1 MNLNWKIHFQILN
14 PSLHSNSIGLQT
26 ILVIWSLTHRE
37 GVVLCSRFTIYRAIC
52 ESLETIDRIEEASE
66 CFCQMVDEL
75 VDQENAPREQA
86 EWVTGMWS
94 HTTYRYD

>member
-1 MNLNWKIHFQILN
+1 MRSAVNVNILLF
-14 PSLHSNSIGLQT
+14 S
-26 ILVIWSLTHRE
+26 ILVSRTGPDTLVFKF
-37 GVVLCSRFTIYRAIC
+37 VVSRFTIYRAIC
-52 ESLETIDRIEEASE
+52 ESLETIDRTEEASE

-94 HTTYRYD
+94 RTTYRYD